1 MDNSVIDW
9 LLQGDPAVRWQVER
23 DLARAPRS
31 TYETTRQRIAA
42 DGWGDRLL
50 ALQDD
55 SGTWGGG
62 LYAPKWTS
70 TTYTLLLLTRFGLE
84 QSEPRAVRGS
94 RKLLDDA
101 FWVDGGVSYWKTHDR
116 AERCVNGMVLAI
128 TSWFDVED
136 DRVDD
141 LAELLIRVPLSD
153 GGWNCQDYLGDTHSS
168 MHTTIS
174 VLEGLEIWRRR
185 RRSAAADDVI
195 AAGQEFLLEHRLFR
209 SHTTGKVISD
219 RWTRFSFPPRWHY
232 DVLRGLDYLRDSG
245 GHRDQRAR
253 EAIELVGR
261 QETNGKW
268 AVGPRHPNKEFFKLE
283 KGGQPGR
290 WNTLRARRVL
300 NWWDGG
306 SVTS

>member
-1 MDNSVIDW
+1 MDNSAIDW

-23 DLARAPRS
+23 DLAGAPRS

-42 DGWGDRLL
+42 DGWGERFL

-116 AERCVNGMVLAI
+116 AERCVNGIVLAI
-128 TSWFDVED
+128 TAWFDVED

-141 LAELLIRVPLSD
+141 LAELLIRVPLAD

-185 RRSAAADDVI
+185 RRSLAADDVI

-209 SHTTGKVISD
+209 SHTNGEVISD

-245 GHRDQRAR
+245 AHRDQRAK

-290 WNTLRARRVL
+290 WNTLRAQRVL

-306 SVTS
+306 SMTS